1 MKIKLIYLI
10 CMILCVFLT
19 FSVVSAADL
28 NESSEIDSIS
38 DTVDYNMDTDS
49 NLNHIPDYTIDSNSN
64 SAVSKSQS
72 ESSKTVINENIGSN
86 NEDKDCVDSVN
97 ELSNLNSDLNS
108 INSDEKSLK
117 SSLNHINSNINLSSS
132 VHSKNNLM
140 SDVLSA
146 NYNTFN
152 DLQTLI
158 NNAQGS
164 SIINLEGKTFIG
176 NGTPITIKKA
186 ITINGGS
193 LEMFI

>member
-86 NEDKDCVDSVN
+86 NEDKDTPF
-97 ELSNLNSDLNS
+97 
-108 INSDEKSLK
+108 LK
-117 SSLNHINSNINLSSS
+117 KIVRLTILVHI
-132 VHSKNNLM
+132 
-140 SDVLSA
+140 
-146 NYNTFN
+146 
-152 DLQTLI
+152 
-158 NNAQGS
+158 
-164 SIINLEGKTFIG
+164 
-176 NGTPITIKKA
+176 
-186 ITINGGS
+186 
-193 LEMFI
+193 